1 MAPPPSTASFRSFV
15 ALSIVCAAFVAR
27 AAAENTATQPPVE
40 PAPELSNESAGP
52 HPASMDAVRP
62 AANVHP
68 APATLRPRE
77 APVTDTWRGVAIV
90 VYKSK
95 RLLAIYRDGNF
106 EKEFRVVLG
115 LVPEGRKRF
124 ASDARTPEGFY
135 HVTASRPHAKWQ
147 RFLALDYPNAEDRR
161 RYAADV
167 AHGKIPDLGGRPF
180 DIGGDVGIHGNDREK
195 DQVAGVDWTKGCIAL
210 AAIDI
215 EAVAAMAP
223 PGTPVWIV
231 E

>member
-1 MAPPPSTASFRSFV
+1 MAPTPSTTSFRSFL
-15 ALSIVCAAFVAR
+15 ALSIVCVVLVAG
-27 AAAENTATQPPVE
+27 AEAETGAMQ
-40 PAPELSNESAGP
+40 LQLESAP
-52 HPASMDAVRP
+52 DVSRESAEPQPASVDAVRP
-62 AANVHP
+62 AAD
-68 APATLRPRE
+68 APATSRPRE
-77 APVTDTWRGVAIV
+77 APVTEAWKGVEIV

-95 RLLAIYRDGNF
+95 RLLAVYRDGNF

-124 ASDARTPEGFY
+124 ASDARTPEGLY

-161 RYAADV
+161 RYATDV
-167 AHGKIPDLGGRPF
+167 AHGRIPDLGGKPF
-180 DIGGDVGIHGNDREK
+180 DIGGDIGIHGNDREK
-195 DQVAGVDWTKGCIAL
+195 EQAAGLDWTKGCIAL
-210 AAIDI
+210 AAGDI